1 MRVLHLGAEERGRVE
16 ASVGLWGL
24 KVLCRGSL
32 MPQLPQQHIGAPQKV
47 TAPQG
52 LSWGQGVAPHLE
64 TPSFR
69 FCAPRRLWAAVIHQA
84 VSGRRGQER
93 RRRRVAL
100 AGEPPCPGPGPRV
113 RGFAHLS
120 QLDGVRSSLLHPSE
134 RNQVGAGWEAER
146 PSGLGPSFVS
156 SGLQSPCLSW
166 QDGMALGPG
175 PGLHGWQTPQ
185 DGA

>member
-1 MRVLHLGAEERGRVE
+1 MTSGHPSTPPSESCVLQHSTRTSRQMTPKLNLSKPADVWRPLNAFAQEWEGGSVRVLHLGAEERGRVE

-32 MPQLPQQHIGAPQKV
+32 MLQLPQQHIGSPQKV

-64 TPSFR
+64 TPSFG
-69 FCAPRRLWAAVIHQA
+69 FCAPCRLWAAVVHQA
-84 VSGRRGQER
+84 VSGCRGQER

-120 QLDGVRSSLLHPSE
+120 QLDGVCSSLLHP
-134 RNQVGAGWEAER
+134 
-146 PSGLGPSFVS
+146 
-156 SGLQSPCLSW
+156 
-166 QDGMALGPG
+166 
-175 PGLHGWQTPQ
+175 
-185 DGA
+185 